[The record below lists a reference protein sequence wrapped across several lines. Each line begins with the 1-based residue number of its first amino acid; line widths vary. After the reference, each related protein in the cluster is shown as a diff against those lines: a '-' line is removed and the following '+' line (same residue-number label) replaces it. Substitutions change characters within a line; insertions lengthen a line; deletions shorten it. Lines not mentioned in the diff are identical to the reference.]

1 MKERKRN
8 SEQSTISFS
17 FIHLAAQRCIA
28 PICHAQELRLDRSAE
43 FGSGAERDLVSHAVL
58 CPAWTLSHANNV
70 FPLGLV
76 TCQPIVPGVF

>member
-8 SEQSTISFS
+8 SQQSTISFS

-28 PICHAQELRLDRSAE
+28 PICHAQELWLDGSTE

-58 CPAWTLSHANNV
+58 CPVWTLSHANNV
-70 FPLGLV
+70 LPLGPV
-76 TCQPIVPGVF
+76 TCQPIVSGVF